1 MPIVANDPLAVV
13 APEIARKVSDLLASS
28 IVRGTLTGYNSGF
41 RSLCEFCAPLGLLAL
56 PASSVTLVAWMHH
69 LTHKPKPVKP
79 KSVKKYL
86 SGVRFFHITNGHAWT
101 MSDDPVLHMAKRA
114 LARRF
119 PEAPQR
125 LKVPISV
132 GLLWRM
138 CLSIPGFPFPESML
152 FDDVLWVTASCIMLL
167 GALRGGELTRVKG
180 TSRPVLLGQDI
191 FLFNI
196 RELDGSV
203 SSGVKILVRAPKTE
217 PGAAFQEAFA
227 VDASGSFPLNP
238 SFWLSAYRR
247 AAGAL
252 GLRVLDTYPAF
263 KDARGATLS
272 RDYMVDRAN
281 TLRNATGAC
290 VRDVDGSAVPFLA
303 ASWRAGFV
311 LSARAAGMSEF
322 LIRKAGRWASAG
334 GPAPYTF
341 TSMTEFRSAALA
353 MTTAASLTQLS
364 AVFDVG
370 SFNSACIFEHA

>member
-1 MPIVANDPLAVV
+1 MPVVANDPLAIV
-13 APEIARKVSDLLASS
+13 AQDIARRVSDLLTSS
-28 IVRGTLTGYNSGF
+28 IVHGTLTGYNSGF
-41 RSLCEFCAPLGLLAL
+41 KSLCDFCAPPGLLAL
-56 PASSVTLVAWMHH
+56 PASVVTLVAWMHH
-69 LTHKPKPVKP
+69 LTHKPRPVKP
-79 KSVKKYL
+79 MSIKKYL
-86 SGVRFFHITNGHAWT
+86 SGIRFFHVINGHTWT

-114 LARRF
+114 LAKRF

-138 CLSIPGFPFPESML
+138 CLSIPGFPFPDRML
-152 FDDVLWVTASCIMLL
+152 FDDILWVTASCIMLL

-180 TSRPVLLGQDI
+180 TSRPVLLGRDV
-191 FLFNI
+191 FPFSI

-203 SSGVKILVRAPKTE
+203 SSGVKILIRAPKTE
-217 PGAAFQEAFA
+217 PGVAFQEAFA

-238 SFWLSAYRR
+238 SFWLGAYRR
-247 AAGAL
+247 AANTQ
-252 GLRVLDTYPAF
+252 GLPILDAHPAF
-263 KDARGATLS
+263 KDARGVTLS

-281 TLRNATGAC
+281 TLRNATGAYI
-290 VRDVDGSAVPFLA
+290 RDVDGSAVPFLA

-341 TSMTEFRSAALA
+341 ASMTEFRSAALA
-353 MTTAASLTQLS
+353 MAAAAGSAQLS

>member
-1 MPIVANDPLAVV
+1 MPVVANDPLAIV
-13 APEIARKVSDLLASS
+13 APDIARRVSDLLTSS
-28 IVRGTLTGYNSGF
+28 IVHGTLTGYNSGF
-41 RSLCEFCAPLGLLAL
+41 KSLCDFCAPLGLLAL
-56 PASSVTLVAWMHH
+56 PASVVTLVAWMHH
-69 LTHKPKPVKP
+69 LTHKPRPVKP
-79 KSVKKYL
+79 MSIKKYL
-86 SGVRFFHITNGHAWT
+86 SGIRFFHIINGHAWT

-114 LARRF
+114 LAKRF

-138 CLSIPGFPFPESML
+138 CLSIPGFPFPDRML
-152 FDDVLWVTASCIMLL
+152 FDDILWVTASCIMLL

-180 TSRPVLLGQDI
+180 TSRPVLLGRDI
-191 FLFNI
+191 FPFSI

-238 SFWLSAYRR
+238 SFWLGAYRR
-247 AAGAL
+247 AANSQ
-252 GLRVLDTYPAF
+252 GLPVLDAHPAF
-263 KDARGATLS
+263 KNARGATLS

-281 TLRNATGAC
+281 ALRNATGAY

-341 TSMTEFRSAALA
+341 ASMTEFRSATIA
-353 MTTAASLTQLS
+353 MAAAAGSAQLS